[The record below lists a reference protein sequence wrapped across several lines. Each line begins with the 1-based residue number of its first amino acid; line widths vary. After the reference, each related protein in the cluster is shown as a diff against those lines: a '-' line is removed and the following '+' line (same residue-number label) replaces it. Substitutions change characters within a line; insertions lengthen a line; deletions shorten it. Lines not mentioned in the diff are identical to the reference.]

1 MKKFILGCIT
11 GAFLT
16 VFVDKIFLGGELST
30 YEFIIGIIDKPFV
43 QTHGICILA
52 GIAFYIFSY
61 RIADSLTQK
70 FYLQSQDII
79 EKNMK
84 IIGKI
89 ISKIISNKKVN
100 PK

>member
-52 GIAFYIFSY
+52 GLGLYIFSY
-61 RIADSLTQK
+61 RMADSLTQK
-70 FYLQSQDII
+70 FCQQSQDMMQ
-79 EKNMK
+79 ENTK
-84 IIGKI
+84 ILGKI
-89 ISKIISNKKVN
+89 IRSNK
-100 PK
+100 